1 MVSPDLEQIEIDNE
15 QETDVLVERLNLK
28 SWTTLDKLL
37 LVFGV
42 VVNLGDGVEIYLP
55 GSLSNTII
63 SRSLAWYVEFIC
75 TETLLFFE
83 KSWLSGDPQSL
94 FRCNYIS
101 H

>member
-1 MVSPDLEQIEIDNE
+1 MVSPDLEQIEHDNE

-63 SRSLAWYVEFIC
+63 SRSLA
-75 TETLLFFE
+75 
-83 KSWLSGDPQSL
+83 
-94 FRCNYIS
+94 
-101 H
+101 